1 MARLSPALSASL
13 ASALGS
19 GNSSGETCAINSIV
33 GAARRR
39 SRNRDRLGVE
49 GGADQ
54 IAKLVVANRGRVSG
68 PQLNGPPSRLEGGV
82 TSDEPGVTTLIPA
95 VNRHPVLPHT
105 KEEPA
110 APNLIGWDL
119 VRKPH
124 RGIGVPREDQPM
136 EAVEERSI
144 RGVDGRDVISNA

>member
-19 GNSSGETCAINSIV
+19 GNSSGETRAITRIV

-39 SRNRDRLGVE
+39 SRNRVRSGVE
-49 GGADQ
+49 SGADQ

-68 PQLNGPPSRLEGGV
+68 PQLNGPPSRLERGV

-95 VNRHPVLPHT
+95 VNRHPVFPHT
-105 KEEPA
+105 KEEAA
-110 APNLIGWDL
+110 APNLIDWDL
-119 VRKPH
+119 VGKPH
-124 RGIGVPREDQPM
+124 RGIGVPLENQPL
-136 EAVEERSI
+136 EPVE
-144 RGVDGRDVISNA
+144 